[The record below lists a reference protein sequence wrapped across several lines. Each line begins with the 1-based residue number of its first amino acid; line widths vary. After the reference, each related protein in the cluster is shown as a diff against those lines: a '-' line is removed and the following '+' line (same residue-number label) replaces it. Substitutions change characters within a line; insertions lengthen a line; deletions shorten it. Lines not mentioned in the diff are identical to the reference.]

1 MELERSCLHLQVLAE
16 FDDRGRTENA
26 GVERRTGM
34 NCRELA
40 KKKSVNPLWVKRV
53 IGWVREILVKPEQYP
68 AHFILS
74 PEKHRKAGDKSRT
87 GV

>member
-1 MELERSCLHLQVLAE
+1 LAE

-26 GVERRTGM
+26 GVKRRTGM

-40 KKKSVNPLWVKRV
+40 KKKSVNPLWIR
-53 IGWVREILVKPEQYP
+53 RLVNQVTETLAKPEPYS
-68 AHFILS
+68 AHFILP
-74 PEKHRKAGDKSRT
+74 PEKHRKTGDKSRT